1 MPKAV
6 DEALDRDERERE
18 RERRLSELGLDGNG
32 SLGLLQ
38 SIYRS
43 PAMPL
48 SVRMRAAIEA
58 LPFEFP
64 KLAVTAMVDGDDFA
78 DRLDKAFRRSGKV
91 IEAEPTRAMPE
102 LTRPRTMVPDRRF
115 RRA

>member
-1 MPKAV
+1 MEEKNAKNFPEMEYKPTAQTF
-6 DEALDRDERERE
+6 
-18 RERRLSELGLDGNG
+18 ELPEHSS

-48 SVRMRAAIEA
+48 SVRMRAAVEA
-58 LPFEFP
+58 LPFEHP
-64 KLAVTAMVDGDDFA
+64 KLAITASFNGGDFA
-78 DRLDKAFRRSGKV
+78 AQMEKAFQRSAKV
-91 IEAEPTRAMPE
+91 IEHEPTRPK
-102 LTRPRTMVPDRRF
+102 TIVPDRSF

>member
-18 RERRLSELGLDGNG
+18 RRLSELGLDDNG

-38 SIYRS
+38 SIYSS

-58 LPFEFP
+58 LPFETP
-64 KLAVTAMVDGDDFA
+64 KLAVTASLSSGDFA
-78 DRLDKAFRRSGKV
+78 DRLEKAFSRSAKV
-91 IEAEPTRAMPE
+91 IEADPTRPK
-102 LTRPRTMVPDRRF
+102 TIVPDRSF

>member
-1 MPKAV
+1 MEEKNAKNFPEMEYKPTAQTF
-6 DEALDRDERERE
+6 
-18 RERRLSELGLDGNG
+18 ELPEHSS

-48 SVRMRAAIEA
+48 SVRMRAAATA

-64 KLAVTAMVDGDDFA
+64 KLAVTASFNGADFA
-78 DRLDKAFRRSGKV
+78 AQMEKAFRRSAKV
-91 IEAEPTRAMPE
+91 IEAEPM
-102 LTRPRTMVPDRRF
+102 RPKTMVSDRRF

>member
-18 RERRLSELGLDGNG
+18 RRLSELEIAPGAT
-32 SLGLLQ
+32 SLTVLQ
-38 SIYRS
+38 QVYRNPS
-43 PAMPL
+43 LPL
-48 SVRMRAAIEA
+48 PTRMRAAATA

-64 KLAVTAMVDGDDFA
+64 KLAVTASFNGEAFA
-78 DRLDKAFRRSGKV
+78 DKLEKAFQRSAKV
-91 IEAEPTRAMPE
+91 IEHEPTRPK
-102 LTRPRTMVPDRRF
+102 TMVPDRGF

>member
-6 DEALDRDERERE
+6 DEALERDERE
-18 RERRLSELGLDGNG
+18 RERRLSELELDANG

-43 PAMPL
+43 PTMPL

-58 LPFEFP
+58 LPFEHP
-64 KLAVTAMVDGDDFA
+64 KLSVIASLNGGDFA
-78 DRLDKAFRRSGKV
+78 DRLEKAFTRSGKV
-91 IEAEPTRAMPE
+91 IEVEPTRPK
-102 LTRPRTMVPDRRF
+102 TIVPDR
-115 RRA
+115 

>member
-6 DEALDRDERERE
+6 DEALERDERE
-18 RERRLSELGLDGNG
+18 RERRLSELELADTG

-48 SVRMRAAIEA
+48 SVRMRAAATA

-64 KLAVTAMVDGDDFA
+64 KLAVTASFNGEAFA
-78 DRLDKAFRRSGKV
+78 DMMERANRRSAKV
-91 IEAEPTRAMPE
+91 IEHEPTRPK
-102 LTRPRTMVPDRRF
+102 TMVPDRRF

>member
-6 DEALDRDERERE
+6 DEALDRHERE

-43 PAMPL
+43 SAMPL
-48 SVRMRAAIEA
+48 SVRMRAAVEA
-58 LPFEFP
+58 LPFEHP
-64 KLAVTAMVDGDDFA
+64 KLAITASFNGGDFA
-78 DRLDKAFRRSGKV
+78 AQMEKAFQRSAKV
-91 IEAEPTRAMPE
+91 IEHEPTRPK
-102 LTRPRTMVPDRRF
+102 TIVPDRSF